1 MRIFVSG
8 LINVETTVKV
18 RGFPIGYYP
27 IDYPFFGVN
36 TAVSGVAYN
45 IARALTVLGDTASL
59 HTMVGDD
66 FQAAYIHS
74 QLEKCGISRDGI
86 RGKLRQTP
94 SSVILYEESGRR
106 QVYCDLKDIQE
117 TDYGF
122 SPACCTNADLVVAC
136 NINFNR
142 PLLKL
147 AMSAGKKIATDVHV
161 LSNPYDDYNRDF
173 LSAADILFLSDEG
186 VGDDYLP
193 MIRELAKVYNNE
205 IIVMGRGSKGAA
217 LYIRGHNGVLELP
230 AVQVGPVV
238 NTVGAG
244 DALFSGF
251 IHFYAKGLEPA
262 DALIRAE
269 LFASAKIG
277 TSGGAEGFLSEE
289 ALEGLYREFGGV
301 IRDGGVHRAW

>member
-18 RGFPIGYYP
+18 RQFPIPYYP

-45 IARALTVLGDTASL
+45 IARALMVLGDAAAL

-66 FQAAYIHS
+66 FQAQYILS
-74 QLEKCGISRDGI
+74 QLRDSGIDTDAVRAN
-86 RGKLRQTP
+86 LRETP
-94 SSVILYEESGRR
+94 SSVILYDEAGRR

-122 SPACCTNADLVVAC
+122 TTECCKDADLVVAC

-142 PLLKL
+142 PLLTAAK
-147 AMSAGKKIATDVHV
+147 AAGKKIATDVHV
-161 LSNPYDDYNRDF
+161 LSNIYDDYNRDF
-173 LSAADILFLSDEG
+173 MTAADILFLSDEG
-186 VGDDYLP
+186 IGEDYAP
-193 MIRELAKVYNNE
+193 FIRELARVYDNE
-205 IIVMGRGSKGAA
+205 IIVLGRGAKGAA
-217 LYIRGHNGVLELP
+217 IYVRGQARITELP

-251 IHFYAKGLEPA
+251 VHYYAKGVNPV

-277 TSGGAEGFLSEE
+277 TTGGAKGFISESKLD
-289 ALEGLYREFGGV
+289 ALWDQFAAKVQNESRIV
-301 IRDGGVHRAW
+301 

>member
-1 MRIFVSG
+1 MKITVSG

-18 RGFPIGYYP
+18 HGFPIPYYP

-45 IARALTVLGDTASL
+45 IARALTVLGDTAFL

-66 FQAAYIHS
+66 FQAEFIHS
-74 QLEKCGISRDGI
+74 QLKKCGVATDGI
-86 RGKLRQTP
+86 RQKLRQTP
-94 SSVILYEESGRR
+94 NSVILYEDSGRR

-122 SPACCTNADLVVAC
+122 DPACCADADLVVAC

-142 PLLKL
+142 PLLPAAK
-147 AMSAGKKIATDVHV
+147 AAGKKIATDVHV
-161 LSNPYDDYNRDF
+161 LTNAHDDYNRDF
-173 LSAADILFLSDEG
+173 MTAADILFLSDEG
-186 VGDDYLP
+186 VGHDYIPL
-193 MIRELAKVYNNE
+193 IRELAKTYDNE

-217 LYIRGHNGVLELP
+217 LYVRGQAGVLELP
-230 AVQVGPVV
+230 AVQVCQVI

-251 IHFYAKGLEPA
+251 VHCYAKGMEPLE
-262 DALIRAE
+262 ALIRAE

-277 TSGGAEGFLSEE
+277 TSGGAEGFISEA
-289 ALEGLYREFGGV
+289 ALEKLYEEFAGR
-301 IRDGGVHRAW
+301 IRDGGVFKAW